1 MEQFNLDRC
10 PYCGKKIIIGAKQ
23 CPFCGEDLSDLQPPE
38 GYFERHQAASSTS
51 SAHNAS
57 SASNASSDSS
67 TYSQAGTVPPP
78 PPPPGPQ
85 QSNSSGYS
93 QNQQQYQNQ
102 QEQQYHNQQQY
113 QQQPPYGQQQFGNNP
128 YGYQVPPNVP
138 KMLFTD
144 AVKTCL
150 IEKYATFSGRARRS
164 EFWWWYLAQTLIT
177 YIMSRVV
184 SFTSD
189 VPVSSFASS
198 SGELFGI
205 IWDSMGSVLKN
216 PVWWL
221 SMVVCLALFIPNI
234 AAISRRFHDIGKSGW
249 WQILPYA
256 LLLLN
261 YLLLFLKL
269 KVFLLYPL
277 FAFLC
282 LGAFIIMIVW
292 LCTDSDPKP
301 NKWGPSPKYGNIKQ

>member
-93 QNQQQYQNQ
+93 QNQQQ
-102 QEQQYHNQQQY
+102 
-113 QQQPPYGQQQFGNNP
+113 FGNNP
-128 YGYQVPPNVP
+128 YGYQVPPTVP

-189 VPVSSFASS
+189 APVSSFASS

-205 IWDSMGSVLKN
+205 LWDSMGSVLKN

-221 SMVVCLALFIPNI
+221 SMVVWLALFIPNI
-234 AAISRRFHDIGKSGW
+234 AAISRRLHDIGKSGW

-256 LLLLN
+256 SLLLF

-301 NKWGPSPKYGNIKQ
+301 NKWGPSPKYSNIKQ